1 MTALCFLFP
10 AIGGALFGYD
20 IGATSGA
27 LVSLTSPS
35 FSGTSWYAL
44 SAFQSGL
51 VVSCSLFGA
60 LGGSLGALLVGDDLG
75 RRKELLLA
83 AGCYGVG
90 AAVMA
95 GAPSL
100 GVLLAGHTLYGIGIG
115 FAMHG
120 RYMVVMEMVVVEMMM
135 VHYKEMM
142 FVLRCICKHI
152 CKRICFMY
160 LFRAQHKTHVLP
172 LKPSH
177 PL

>member
-27 LVSLTSPS
+27 LVSLTNPS
-35 FSGTSWYAL
+35 LSGTTWGSAL

-83 AGCYGVG
+83 AACYGVG
-90 AAVMA
+90 AAVMGSA
-95 GAPSL
+95 LSL

-120 RYMVVMEMVVVEMMM
+120 GW
-135 VHYKEMM
+135 
-142 FVLRCICKHI
+142 
-152 CKRICFMY
+152 
-160 LFRAQHKTHVLP
+160 
-172 LKPSH
+172 
-177 PL
+177 